1 MRRIIFLTS
10 ALALS
15 IEPFPVEKQG
25 KQTKNM
31 KEKIEQ
37 IRAKNH
43 RIDYAGRLASICP
56 VSWHTGTENKT
67 RFRKY
72 FGIAW
77 NWILTVALVKNSVLN
92 KHKKTSYHPLIKPN
106 LLPSSKLNCVADR

>member
-77 NWILTVALVKNSVLN
+77 NWI
-92 KHKKTSYHPLIKPN
+92 
-106 LLPSSKLNCVADR
+106 